1 MLKIKLKAVTCVW
14 LAVIGLMILA
24 VLAAPFL
31 TSADPSAVD
40 MAKVLNPPGNGLPMG
55 TDNMG
60 RDVFARLL
68 YGGRVTILVALAATA
83 ISTAIGILYG
93 GISGYLGGRAD
104 NIMMRL
110 LEALIAIPSLII
122 ILCLQ
127 AFLHGGMLVI
137 ILIIGLTSW
146 MQVARIVRAGFVE
159 TKSKNFVKCAAMLGT
174 PAYKIFS
181 RHLLRNSLSGI
192 MVIAIYNC
200 ASAVF
205 TEVTLSFLGLG
216 IPPEMA
222 SWGNMLTNA
231 QNYMLTGAWW
241 IALYPGIMIVILILA
256 VNFLGEKAKSYY
268 GFKGEI
274 YDGIH

>member
-1 MLKIKLKAVTCVW
+1 MLKIKITLGTKIW
-14 LAVIGLMILA
+14 LTIICLMILA
-24 VLAAPFL
+24 AVAAPLL
-31 TSADPSAVD
+31 TSADPSAVNL
-40 MAKVLNPPGNGLPMG
+40 AKVLNSPSSTLIMG

-60 RDVFARLL
+60 RDVFSRLL
-68 YGGRVTILVALAATA
+68 YGGRVTMLVALAATV
-83 ISTAIGILYG
+83 ISTVLGILYG
-93 GISGYLGGRAD
+93 GVSGYIGGRTD
-104 NIMMRL
+104 DIMMRL

-127 AFLHGGMLVI
+127 AFLHGGLIVI
-137 ILIIGLTSW
+137 IVIIGLTSW

-159 TKSKNFVKCAAMLGT
+159 TKSKNFVKCAVMLGT
-174 PAYKIFS
+174 PARRIFI

-192 MVIAIYNC
+192 LVITIYNC

-231 QNYMLTGAWW
+231 QNYMLVGAWW
-241 IALYPGIMIVILILA
+241 IALYPGLMIVLLILA
-256 VNFLGEKAKSYY
+256 VNFLGERAKRYY